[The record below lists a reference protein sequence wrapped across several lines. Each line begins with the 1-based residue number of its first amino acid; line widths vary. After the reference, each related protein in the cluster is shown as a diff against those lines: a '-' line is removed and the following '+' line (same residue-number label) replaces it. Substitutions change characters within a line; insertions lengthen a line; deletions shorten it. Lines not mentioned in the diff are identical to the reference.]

1 MENIK
6 QPELIANNSKIVVP
20 DTNDKKYKKTALFI
34 IGGFIAIFVIW
45 GSFAKLSSAVAAP
58 GRVSV
63 ALNHKTVQ
71 HLEGGI
77 VKEIFVKDGD
87 HVTVGQTLI
96 TLDSA
101 KAKSELG
108 AVESQ
113 YLELLAMEAR
123 LIAERDGKSQI
134 KFDPELTSKGNEALK
149 QTLIKNQIYEFGV
162 RREQLNQELAVYKE
176 RITQLK
182 QQIDGLK
189 SMIAAKEDLLK
200 SYKEEAKEWNELYKE
215 QLIDKM
221 RLRDVTREKT
231 RLEGEI
237 ASLKADLARASLQI
251 AEINAQMMARK
262 GEVQKDIGATLRD
275 VQTKLSDYRAR
286 VTALRDSLNRT
297 EIKAPTTGR
306 IVGLSVHTV
315 GGVIP
320 PGKPIMDIVPDG
332 EHLII
337 SCRVD
342 PTNISYVHKGLE
354 AQVTFPSFSHIKSLN
369 NLEGKVIDVSA
380 DTLYDEASRMS
391 YYEAK
396 VELTKEAEAEL
407 IKHKLQLIPGMP
419 ADTMIITGERT
430 FVEYLTKPIKNM
442 FDKGMREQ

>member
-1 MENIK
+1 MENKK
-6 QPELIANNSKIVVP
+6 QAELVSKNSKIVVP
-20 DTNDKKYKKTALFI
+20 DTNDKKYQKTALFI

-45 GSFAKLSSAVAAP
+45 GGFAKLSSAVAAP
-58 GRVSV
+58 GKVSV
-63 ALNHKTVQ
+63 ALNHKTLQ

-77 VKEIFVKDGD
+77 VKEIFVQDGD
-87 HVTVGQTLI
+87 HVIAGQTLM
-96 TLDSA
+96 TLENA

-123 LIAERDGKSQI
+123 LTAERDDKSQI
-134 KFDPELTSKGNEALK
+134 KFDPELTAKGNEALK
-149 QTLIKNQIYEFGV
+149 QTLIKNQTYEFGA
-162 RREQLNQELAVYKE
+162 RRGQLNQELTVYSE
-176 RITQLK
+176 RKAQLK

-189 SMIAAKEDLLK
+189 SVIAAKEDLLK
-200 SYKEEAKEWNELYKE
+200 SYKEEVKEWTALYQE

-231 RLEGEI
+231 RLEGDI
-237 ASLKADLARASLQI
+237 ASQKADLAKASVQI

-262 GEVQKDIGATLRD
+262 GEVQKDIGSTLRD

-286 VTALRDSLNRT
+286 VTALRESLNRT
-297 EIKAPTTGR
+297 EIKTPATGR
-306 IVGLSVHTV
+306 VVGLSVHTV
-315 GGVIP
+315 GGVVA
-320 PGKPIMDIVPDG
+320 PGKPILDIVPDG
-332 EHLII
+332 EHLVM
-337 SCRVD
+337 SCRVE
-342 PTNISYVHKGLE
+342 PTNISYIHKGLE

-369 NLEGKVIDVSA
+369 NLEGKVIDISA

-396 VELTKEAEAEL
+396 VELTKDAEAEL

-419 ADTMIITGERT
+419 ADAMIITGERT
-430 FVEYLTKPIKNM
+430 FVEYLIKPIKDM